1 MQRKYELDM
10 CRICASL
17 MVVVL
22 HISGSGW
29 YIDPSLF
36 EWKIINIFDMG
47 MRAAVP
53 LFFMISG
60 TLLLSHEFFSIKRF
74 IVRNTVRLI
83 IIYSVWSIIYELN
96 THFFYQKYTH
106 IFDFWGGVIKGH
118 YHLWF
123 LQTILLAY
131 LFIPIM
137 YNTIHEKKCSQY
149 ILFLFLI
156 FVIFKN
162 NLLIFSESKLIKDIC
177 NKIDLSAISYFGYMV
192 LGYILSQ
199 KNYQRTAK
207 KVLPFLTLFI
217 YLFTTALSSYAN
229 LCHSLKKGEA
239 TEWLYG
245 YFSFP
250 VFIQACCIFVF
261 FQCFSNIKI
270 KHPKII
276 IYLSDCTLGIYLL
289 HPLILEFF
297 IQHGFS
303 VSNYNPLI
311 AIPCIFIIILSIC
324 FLITGE

>member
-106 IFDFWGGVIKGH
+106 IFDFWGG
-118 YHLWF
+118 
-123 LQTILLAY
+123 
-131 LFIPIM
+131 
-137 YNTIHEKKCSQY
+137 
-149 ILFLFLI
+149 
-156 FVIFKN
+156 
-162 NLLIFSESKLIKDIC
+162 
-177 NKIDLSAISYFGYMV
+177 NKRA
-192 LGYILSQ
+192 
-199 KNYQRTAK
+199 
-207 KVLPFLTLFI
+207 LPFVVFTNNIISIFI
-217 YLFTTALSSYAN
+217 Y
-229 LCHSLKKGEA
+229 
-239 TEWLYG
+239 
-245 YFSFP
+245 
-250 VFIQACCIFVF
+250 
-261 FQCFSNIKI
+261 SN
-270 KHPKII
+270 H
-276 IYLSDCTLGIYLL
+276 
-289 HPLILEFF
+289 
-297 IQHGFS
+297 
-303 VSNYNPLI
+303 V
-311 AIPCIFIIILSIC
+311 
-324 FLITGE
+324 